1 MLVYRKEDLDVI
13 KEGIAEELKNNPEF
27 ESVFDNKISY
37 DLHQMK
43 EGYRRTT
50 RQGVD
55 VIVSEDGKNVRI
67 RKPMEITH
75 AAYGA
80 ETRYTEMQGSEIN
93 LRDNGDMEV
102 ITAYGR
108 LDDARTY
115 LQSVSPSIR
124 VLRNASSILHTNY
137 TYSRYKP
144 DGIEAARGNYSKS
157 AWGLTGMNYD
167 EENNFAAQLYS
178 KGYHMPKS
186 WDAYGLP
193 QEPMYVNE
201 YTNITGVYRLP
212 GHEGIAEIFTA
223 DLKPCGGNLPRREN
237 IKKQRAYIHT
247 EHPDRIRIDQ
257 YQIFAETDE
266 YGNYKPTEWHSKEY
280 TGKTCDE
287 LQAEFGSY
295 QEWVTFARKTCDEI
309 QADIEAKY
317 PEWVKASLQDPYMSR
332 PEITVAALKECFGIE
347 EQRKMDSER

>member
-13 KEGIAEELKNNPEF
+13 KEGIADELKNNPEF
-27 ESVFDNKISY
+27 ERVFDNKISH
-37 DLHQMK
+37 DLDEMK
-43 EGYRRTT
+43 NGYGYIRTT

-55 VIVSEDGKNVRI
+55 VIVSEDGKNVQI

-80 ETRYTEMQGSEIN
+80 GTRYTEMHGSEIN

-102 ITAYGR
+102 ITAYGK

-124 VLRNASSILHTNY
+124 VIRDASSILHTIY
-137 TYSRYKP
+137 TYSRYRP
-144 DGIEAARGNYSKS
+144 DGIEAAYGSYSKS
-157 AWGLTGMNYD
+157 AWELTGMNYD

-186 WDAYGLP
+186 WNAYDGLP

-223 DLKPCGGNLPRREN
+223 DLKPCGGYLPRREN
-237 IKKQRAYIHT
+237 IKKKRAYIRT
-247 EHPDRIRIDQ
+247 EYPESIGITQ
-257 YQIFAETDE
+257 SEIFAETDE
-266 YGNYKPTEWHSKEY
+266 HMQFKPTGLFSRYEY
-280 TGKTCDE
+280 AG
-287 LQAEFGSY
+287 
-295 QEWVTFARKTCDEI
+295 KTCDEI

-317 PEWVKASLQDPYMSR
+317 PEWVKNSLKSQNWNR